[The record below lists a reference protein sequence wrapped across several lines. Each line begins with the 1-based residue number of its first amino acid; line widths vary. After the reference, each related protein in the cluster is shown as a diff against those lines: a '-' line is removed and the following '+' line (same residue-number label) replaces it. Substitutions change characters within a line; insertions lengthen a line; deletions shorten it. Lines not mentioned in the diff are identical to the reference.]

1 MVKAAKKVKSK
12 KVKGKSKP
20 PRRLSGKKSR
30 MTKKHKKPGA
40 KGKSRRTLLSQADCQ
55 RLGYQYKDIAEADIN
70 SGIGPNLSNYLAR
83 HPKLRAAYDRGR
95 LLKKLVELAPIA
107 TVTDAARQLK
117 NIGFVQFKT
126 GQDLRDFLDKD
137 TEACELWDTADTN
150 ATIENRESL
159 RKTADKGN
167 TKAIQMM
174 DTWFRDRKGEGTV
187 SGQSFDRVNIN
198 QMAELFGISRQTLY
212 EWRTQRGLPVNVD
225 GSFDLHSAINWF
237 EDFTLKKAVRGN
249 SAVNPLNPFQAVKT
263 EREKLKLEQDR
274 GELIE
279 CERVIAWRCSILQNI
294 VNAFNAIT
302 DLANRVFGQS
312 REEIVARLEDF
323 RDEVMAKVQ
332 HVPAELKLGPE
343 AAKKLAELDELI
355 KPGVKSD

>member
-1 MVKAAKKVKSK
+1 
-12 KVKGKSKP
+12 
-20 PRRLSGKKSR
+20 
-30 MTKKHKKPGA
+30 MTKKLKKVQPQQLCSKAKRRGA
-40 KGKSRRTLLSQADCQ
+40 KGKRSRATRLLMADCQ
-55 RLGYQYKDIAEADIN
+55 RLGYQYSDIAEADIN
-70 SGIGPNLSNYLAR
+70 SGIGPNLANYLAR
-83 HPKLRAAYDRGR
+83 HQKLRAAYDRGR
-95 LLKKLVELAPIA
+95 LLKKLVELAPVA

-137 TEACELWDTADTN
+137 PEACELWDTADTN

-159 RKTADKGN
+159 RQAAKDGN

-174 DTWFRDRKGEGTV
+174 DTWFRDRKGEGAV

-198 QMAELFGISRQTLY
+198 QMAELFGITRQTLY

-249 SAVNPLNPFQAVKT
+249 SAINPLNPFQAVKT

-279 CERVIAWRCSILQNI
+279 SERVIAWRCAILQNI

-312 REEIVARLEDF
+312 REEIVSRLEEF
-323 RDEVMAKVQ
+323 RDEIMAKIQ
-332 HVPAELKLGPE
+332 YVPAELKLGPE
-343 AAKKLAELDELI
+343 AAKKLQELDEII
-355 KPGVKSD
+355 KPSKG